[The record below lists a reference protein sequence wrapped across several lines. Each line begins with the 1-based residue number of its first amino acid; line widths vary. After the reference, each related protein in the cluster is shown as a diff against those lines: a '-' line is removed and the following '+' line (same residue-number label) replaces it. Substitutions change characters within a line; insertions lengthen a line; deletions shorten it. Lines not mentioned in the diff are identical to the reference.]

1 MPKPD
6 TNTTDAFVVQ
16 PMLSSVNGTYSG
28 NLSVSGFMGFRRLG
42 DYIGIGM
49 DREFGGPSDFVRSK

>member
-1 MPKPD
+1 
-6 TNTTDAFVVQ
+6 
-16 PMLSSVNGTYSG
+16 MLSSVNGTYSG